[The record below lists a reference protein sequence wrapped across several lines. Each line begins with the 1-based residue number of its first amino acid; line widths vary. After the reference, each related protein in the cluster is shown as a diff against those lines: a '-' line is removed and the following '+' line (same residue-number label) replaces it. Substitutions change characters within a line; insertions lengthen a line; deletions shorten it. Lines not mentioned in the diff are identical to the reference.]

1 VLELQVWHWKQAKI
15 SRPEVKFGQNAAME
29 VATVTATNSAAK
41 IKRITW
47 KIN

>member
-1 VLELQVWHWKQAKI
+1 
-15 SRPEVKFGQNAAME
+15 VKFGQNAAME